1 MGQMMFITETK
12 NQLTQ
17 KHHLALRN
25 LYLPIIGMEATTLYS
40 ILNDY
45 NFMNKNNPSYMKLED
60 IAKTMRIS
68 LTELLVAKTKLEA
81 VGLVRTFEKSDN
93 THFIFVLNAP
103 LDPVAFKK
111 NVTLYSQAIKQ
122 IGDLIFERVYF
133 STKELMV
140 KKDDFNE
147 VTVKYH
153 DVFEVVADNQTTLE
167 IPVVKF
173 KNKQEAIKGLTTP
186 QFVKFIT
193 SEKVSPTQLALFQR
207 LQNSG
212 LSSWSINEIVD
223 YSFEINGKVVSAHIE
238 AIANDLISK
247 SITNPEDIR
256 TEMTNAK
263 SGAKPT
269 ESNISQPQVDV
280 SSKTDDMAWNDIFES
295 LGGEL

>member
-1 MGQMMFITETK
+1 MDQIMFITETK

-17 KHHLALRN
+17 KHHMALRN

-45 NFMNKNNPSYMKLED
+45 NYMNRNNPSYMKLED

-68 LTELLVAKTKLEA
+68 LTEVLVAKTKLEA
-81 VGLVRTFEKSDN
+81 VGLIRTFQKSDD
-93 THFIFVLNAP
+93 THFVFVLNPP
-103 LDPVAFKK
+103 LEPVAFKK

-140 KKDDFNE
+140 KKDDFKE

-153 DVFEVVADNQTTLE
+153 DVFDVVADNQTTLE
-167 IPVVKF
+167 IPIVKF

-186 QFVKFIT
+186 QFVKFLT
-193 SEKVSPTQLALFQR
+193 TEKVTPSQLALFQR

-212 LSSWSINEIVD
+212 LSSWSLNEIVD
-223 YSFEINGKVVSAHIE
+223 YTYEINGKVVSAHIE
-238 AIANDLISK
+238 TIANDLISK

-256 TEMTNAK
+256 TEMENAK
-263 SGAKPT
+263 KGSKPT
-269 ESNISQPQVDV
+269 ESNIVKPQENI
-280 SSKTDDMAWNDIFES
+280 SSKADDMAWTDIFES